1 MSLFAG
7 QDSRLFCRN
16 PPSHLI
22 RVVSTD
28 PVTQISPTVILN
40 RHMGCHVLFPLPG
53 PSITHTHTHTHTH
66 TYFLLALP
74 TPCAATAAA
83 NPCLLTS
90 SRRSTCR
97 ATSCP
102 PYCVCSELPGRY
114 YAVSLSAPCPVICI
128 PMMCIWPPGSYGEAL
143 CIAALTPFLARQKKM
158 VPSWRCIRHP
168 GCLPCHP
175 HPLFCASTA
184 CFTSQH
190 HHSQVYTE
198 YLVPTPNTSHRPPIP
213 ISGSHPHPSHKA
225 KPLDCV

>member
-16 PPSHLI
+16 PPSYLI

-40 RHMGCHVLFPLPG
+40 RYMGCHVLFPLPG
-53 PSITHTHTHTHTH
+53 PSITHTHTH

-74 TPCAATAAA
+74 TPCAATAAT

-102 PYCVCSELPGRY
+102 PYCVCSELQ
-114 YAVSLSAPCPVICI
+114 
-128 PMMCIWPPGSYGEAL
+128 GSYGEAL

-198 YLVPTPNTSHRPPIP
+198 YLVPTPNTSYRPPIP
-213 ISGSHPHPSHKA
+213 ISGSHPHPFIRQS
-225 KPLDCV
+225 PLTASNNPIGPPAQSYSASLPA

>member
-1 MSLFAG
+1 MFLFAG
-7 QDSRLFCRN
+7 QDSRLFRRN
-16 PPSHLI
+16 PSSHLI

-40 RHMGCHVLFPLPG
+40 RYMGCHP
-53 PSITHTHTHTHTH
+53 
-66 TYFLLALP
+66 YLP

-90 SRRSTCR
+90 SPCSTCR

-102 PYCVCSELPGRY
+102 PYCVCSELQ
-114 YAVSLSAPCPVICI
+114 
-128 PMMCIWPPGSYGEAL
+128 GSYGEAL

-175 HPLFCASTA
+175 YPLFCASTA

-198 YLVPTPNTSHRPPIP
+198 YLVPTPNTSYRPLIP
-213 ISGSHPHPSHKA
+213 ISGSHPPSFHKA
-225 KPLDCV
+225 KPLECV

>member
-40 RHMGCHVLFPLPG
+40 RYMGCHVLFPLPG
-53 PSITHTHTHTHTH
+53 PSITHTHTYTHA
-66 TYFLLALP
+66 YFLLALP

-102 PYCVCSELPGRY
+102 PYCVCSELQGRY
-114 YAVSLSAPCPVICI
+114 YAVSQSAPCPVICI
-128 PMMCIWPPGSYGEAL
+128 PMNVHLAPRFLWGSFLYSSAYSILSQAEKDGPIMEVYKTPRLSALSSTPVVLCFHSLLHISASPFPSIYRILGPDSQYKLPSAHPYIWLAPPS
-143 CIAALTPFLARQKKM
+143 F
-158 VPSWRCIRHP
+158 
-168 GCLPCHP
+168 
-175 HPLFCASTA
+175 
-184 CFTSQH
+184 
-190 HHSQVYTE
+190 
-198 YLVPTPNTSHRPPIP
+198 
-213 ISGSHPHPSHKA
+213 HKA

>member
-16 PPSHLI
+16 PPSYLI

-40 RHMGCHVLFPLPG
+40 RYMGCHVLFPLPG
-53 PSITHTHTHTHTH
+53 PSITHTHTH

-74 TPCAATAAA
+74 TPCAATAAT

-102 PYCVCSELPGRY
+102 PYCVCSELQGSHLHPHDVHLAPRFLWGSSLYSSAYSILSQAEKDGPIMEVYKTPR
-114 YAVSLSAPCPVICI
+114 LSALSSTPVVLCFHSLLHISASPFPSI
-128 PMMCIWPPGSYGEAL
+128 YRILGPNSQYKLPSAHSYIWLAPPS
-143 CIAALTPFLARQKKM
+143 F
-158 VPSWRCIRHP
+158 
-168 GCLPCHP
+168 
-175 HPLFCASTA
+175 
-184 CFTSQH
+184 
-190 HHSQVYTE
+190 
-198 YLVPTPNTSHRPPIP
+198 
-213 ISGSHPHPSHKA
+213 HKA